1 MELSTLHLYYEYQ
14 KDISRFNVLIFLH
27 KPAPL
32 TTLFIFV
39 KSNFTLLVAQVKN
52 LGVILNPSFSLTLH
66 IQANSKSCQPYIHN
80 ISKLPLTL
88 CYWSKPPS
96 CITWFPA
103 PAWLQPSRNI
113 AIRMLLWRHKS
124 DYDTPPFKT
133 LQRFPHLNKSKSQN
147 S

>member
-1 MELSTLHLYYEYQ
+1 MELPTLHLYYEYQ
-14 KDISRFNVLIFLH
+14 KDISRFNVLILFH
-27 KPAPL
+27 KTAFL

-52 LGVILNPSFSLTLH
+52 LGVILNPSFSLSLH

-103 PAWLQPSRNI
+103 PAWLQPSLNM
-113 AIRMLLWRHKS
+113 AIRMLLWKHKS
-124 DYDTPPFKT
+124 DYDTPLFKT
-133 LQRFPHLNKSKSQN
+133 LQRFPHLNKNKSQN

>member
-113 AIRMLLWRHKS
+113 AIRMLLWKHKS